1 MQWHVTTGR
10 LDCVK
15 SVLVLSNN
23 AHICEVLP
31 LDFIT
36 AF

>member
-31 LDFIT
+31 LD
-36 AF
+36 